1 MTTTTPDTTAIP
13 SGATGGPSGR
23 LRFGAAFLVGLMV
36 ALLVGVGAIY
46 AYDQQ
51 YVGRVLP
58 GVRVGSVDLSGLE
71 PAVAA
76 DRLRAEYASLSE
88 GEIVL
93 DGPDGPI
100 TVTYDA
106 VGRRADVEAMVA
118 DAMAVGRAGNPI
130 ERAIAD
136 ARTALR
142 GVTLAPRVTFDPDVV
157 ADLIATPVD
166 RLARRP
172 VEARV
177 TRTEQGGFVI
187 VPGRDGR
194 KADATPAITA
204 ALAALGSLD
213 APARL
218 DLEVPVVAVAPAV
231 STVEALNAKV
241 QADRMTAKI
250 VLAIED
256 VEKPQSISEAQLR
269 EWTTFAPTADGGYAP
284 SIDTTELPAV
294 LKKLAKKVDQAPV
307 NASFTTKGGRI
318 TGVTKSQNGYK
329 MDQAATASLVEAVL
343 ADRAAG
349 ALAPA
354 VQPALAVTEPAL
366 TTAGAEAA
374 RPKMKKIASWQT
386 YFQISERNGF
396 GANIWIPAMDL
407 DGYVVAPGAT
417 FDFWDAVGPV
427 TRARGYRDG
436 GAILNGRTNPTG
448 ALAGGIC
455 TTSTTLFN
463 AVLQAGYQIEDRR
476 NHYYYIDRYPL
487 GLDATVFKGD
497 GGYVQT
503 VSWVNDTKYPV
514 LIRGVKIRK
523 GSDGWVRFDIYSV
536 PTGRTVNIS
545 DPVVKN
551 VKRATDTVEYT
562 SALPTGTRKRVEYPV
577 DGKQVWRTW
586 RVWDKDGKLLHE
598 RTFYSNY
605 SRITGVTQIGR

>member
-1 MTTTTPDTTAIP
+1 MTTTTPETIAIP
-13 SGATGGPSGR
+13 AGSTRRSSGR
-23 LRFGAAFLVGLMV
+23 MRFGVAFLVGLLV
-36 ALLVGVGAIY
+36 ALVAGVGAIY

-58 GVRVGSVDLSGLE
+58 GVRVGSVDLSGLD

-76 DRLRAEYASLSE
+76 DRLRAEYAALSE

-93 DGPDGPI
+93 AGPDGPI
-100 TVTYDA
+100 TVSYDA
-106 VGRRADVEAMVA
+106 VGRRADIEAMVA
-118 DAMAVGRAGNPI
+118 DAMAVGRAGNPV

-136 ARTALR
+136 VRTALR
-142 GVTLAPRVTFDPDVV
+142 GVTLAPRVTFDAELV
-157 ADLIATPVD
+157 AELISTPLD
-166 RLARRP
+166 RLATRP
-172 VEARV
+172 VEAAV
-177 TRTEQGGFVI
+177 TRTEAGFDI

-194 KADATPAITA
+194 RADPSPVITQ
-204 ALAALGSLD
+204 ALAALGSLE
-213 APARL
+213 APDRL
-218 DLEVPVVAVAPAV
+218 EIPVPVAAVPPAV
-231 STVEALNAKV
+231 STVEALNAK
-241 QADRMTAKI
+241 ALAERLTAKI
-250 VLAIED
+250 VLAVED
-256 VEKPQSISEAQLR
+256 VEKPQSISAAQLR
-269 EWTTFAPTADGGYAP
+269 AWTTFAPTPDGGYVP
-284 SIDTTELPAV
+284 SVDTTELPAV

-307 NASFTTKGGRI
+307 NASFVTKGGKI
-318 TGVTKSQNGYK
+318 TGVTRSQAGYK
-329 MDQAATASLVEAVL
+329 MDQAATTTLVEAVL
-343 ADRAAG
+343 AKRVAG
-349 ALAPA
+349 AVAPT
-354 VQPALAVTEPAL
+354 VEPALQVTKPAL
-366 TTAGAEAA
+366 TTAEAEAA
-374 RPKMKKIASWQT
+374 RPKMKKIASWKT

-396 GANIWIPAMDL
+396 GANIWIPAMDM

-514 LIRGVKIRK
+514 LIRGVKIRN
-523 GSDGWVRFDIYSV
+523 GSDGWVRFDLYSV
-536 PTGRTVNIS
+536 PTGRTVRIS

-551 VKRATDTVEYT
+551 VRRATDTVEYT
-562 SALPTGTRKRVEYPV
+562 NALPTGTRKRVEYPV

-605 SRITGVTQIGR
+605 SRITGVTQVGR

>member
-1 MTTTTPDTTAIP
+1 MTTTTPETVAIP
-13 SGATGGPSGR
+13 ADSARRPSGR
-23 LRFGAAFLVGLMV
+23 MRFGVAFLVGLMV

-58 GVRVGSVDLSGLE
+58 GVRVGSVDLSGLD
-71 PAVAA
+71 PVVAA
-76 DRLRAEYASLSE
+76 DRLRAEYAGLSE

-100 TVTYDA
+100 TVSYDA
-106 VGRRADVEAMVA
+106 VGRRADIDAMVA
-118 DAMAVGRAGNPI
+118 DAMAVGRAGNPV

-142 GVTLAPRVTFDPDVV
+142 GVTLAPRVTFDADLV

-166 RLARRP
+166 RLAKRP
-172 VEARV
+172 LEARV
-177 TRTEQGGFVI
+177 TRNADGGFVI

-194 KADATPAITA
+194 TADAAPAITA
-204 ALAALGSLD
+204 ALAALGALD

-218 DLEVPVVAVAPAV
+218 DLEVPVVAVSPNV
-231 STVEALNAKV
+231 STIEAFNAKAL
-241 QADRMTAKI
+241 ADRLTAKI
-250 VLAIED
+250 VLDIED
-256 VEKPQSISEAQLR
+256 VEKPQSVSAAQLR
-269 EWTTFAPTADGGYAP
+269 EWTTFEPTADGGYAP
-284 SIDTTELPAV
+284 SIDTTGLPDV
-294 LKKLAKKVDQAPV
+294 LKKLAKKVDRAPV

-318 TGVTKSQNGYK
+318 TGVTKSQTGYK
-329 MDQAATASLVEAVL
+329 MDQVATAAKVEGVL
-343 ADRAAG
+343 AERAAG
-349 ALAPA
+349 AAAPA
-354 VQPALAVTEPAL
+354 VEPALQVTEPAL

-374 RPKMKKIASWQT
+374 RPNMKRIASWKT
-386 YFQISERNGF
+386 YFQVSERNGF
-396 GANIWIPAMDL
+396 GANIWIPAMDM

-514 LIRGVKIRK
+514 LIRGVKIRD
-523 GSDGWVRFDIYSV
+523 GNDGWVRFDLYSV
-536 PTGRTVNIS
+536 PTGRTVKIS
-545 DPVVKN
+545 APVVKN
-551 VKRATDTVEYT
+551 VRRATDSVEYT

-586 RVWDKDGKLLHE
+586 RVWDKNGKLVHE